1 MEEILHM
8 KAIVRLVILLSFAA
22 VFVIGCSSEE
32 AAKQE
37 NDNQNQ
43 QQLQMQ
49 EEQPAAAEN
58 SKSDEEKEAQA
69 LLPDKKAAVSH
80 GEEVS
85 KEKSDKDGEQ
95 AAQLKQQSAAAKQ
108 QAVNAKAAVE
118 TAKASNKESGQNSAT
133 KKAATTSQTSQA
145 KAQAVQQ
152 PKQEQNSEVK
162 KQEVTISIKGDAE
175 TGVILK
181 STRVAYESGNTV
193 LDLLKKV
200 TKQNKIQM
208 EYQGSGGTA
217 YIEGI
222 QNLYE
227 FDKGPKSG
235 WMYSVNGI
243 FAKKGAGLTEVK
255 PGDRIEWVYT
265 LDLGK
270 DIGAS
275 VNE

>member
-1 MEEILHM
+1 M
-8 KAIVRLVILLSFAA
+8 KAILKFVILLSITA
-22 VFVIGCSSEE
+22 VFVVGCSSEE
-32 AAKQE
+32 AASKQE
-37 NDNQNQ
+37 NDNQKQ
-43 QQLQMQ
+43 QQLETQ
-49 EEQPAAAEN
+49 EEQPTSAEN
-58 SKSDEEKEAQA
+58 LKSDDEKETKAD
-69 LLPDKKAAVSH
+69 LTDKEAAVSH

-85 KEKSDKDGEQ
+85 KEQADKDVEQTAQAKHQSTAAKPQ
-95 AAQLKQQSAAAKQ
+95 AAG
-108 QAVNAKAAVE
+108 AKA
-118 TAKASNKESGQNSAT
+118 TATKQSDQEAGQNLAT

-145 KAQAVQQ
+145 KAQATQQ
-152 PKQEQNSEVK
+152 PKQGQNSDVK
-162 KQEVTISIKGDAE
+162 KQEVSISIKGDDE
-175 TGVILK
+175 MGVILK
-181 STRVAYESGNTV
+181 STKVAYESGDTV

-235 WMYSVNGI
+235 WMYSVNGV
-243 FAKKGAGLTEVK
+243 FAKKGAGLAEVK
-255 PGDRIEWVYT
+255 PGDTIEWVYT

-270 DIGAS
+270 DVGAS